1 MSTVGETG
9 LALQELIKDI
19 TWAFHW
25 PRSEDVE
32 EQHTQLLA
40 RSQHGHRGL
49 SFTEQPSHDALQ
61 AIGPHML
68 LTY

>member
-1 MSTVGETG
+1 MGETG
-9 LALQELIKDI
+9 LALQELIKNV

-25 PRSEDVE
+25 PCSEDVE

-40 RSQHGHRGL
+40 RIQHCHGGL
-49 SFTEQPSHDALQ
+49 SFIEQPSHDALQ
-61 AIGPHML
+61 VIGPHMF